1 MVVLV
6 LLEQTLTEKIVVNST
21 ETVEEKRGRKEKTR
35 LEEMTLASTKAGSQ
49 NVFSTREHQWSTTTT
64 TRENPVKKTER
75 NTKQYAGHRRQ
86 VSPHF
91 QMRYTGCHLVVT
103 LYPTLCHPVS
113 HFRYKT
119 FCSRRSDDQKSLDPL
134 NTACACSSEPMEGQ
148 KVQKFRRGGLP
159 QAFEISSEIGDKRN
173 DVGDKGR
180 EHIRQLVVQGFDKI
194 PKPGV
199 FAFQPL
205 NWSCHA
211 HPWCQRR
218 NSQTGEN
225 PFSNQ
230 ETPFQKKR
238 SEASITTQGTY
249 NI

>member
-75 NTKQYAGHRRQ
+75 NTKQYAGHRQQ

-103 LYPTLCHPVS
+103 LYHTLCHPVS
-113 HFRYKT
+113 HPVSPCIPPCVTLYPIFDTKLFIPEDLTTNRLAEVNQWKDKKFR
-119 FCSRRSDDQKSLDPL
+119 
-134 NTACACSSEPMEGQ
+134 SSEEEDCP
-148 KVQKFRRGGLP
+148 
-159 QAFEISSEIGDKRN
+159 KRSKSQ
-173 DVGDKGR
+173 VKLVTKGMK
-180 EHIRQLVVQGFDKI
+180 LVTKGANTFGSLLFKDLTKSQNL
-194 PKPGV
+194 V
-199 FAFQPL
+199 F
-205 NWSCHA
+205 S
-211 HPWCQRR
+211 
-218 NSQTGEN
+218 
-225 PFSNQ
+225 PFSLSTGLAMLTPGAKG
-230 ETPFQKKR
+230 ETLKQVKILF
-238 SEASITTQGTY
+238 
-249 NI
+249 

>member
-75 NTKQYAGHRRQ
+75 NTKQYAGHRQQ

-103 LYPTLCHPVS
+103 LCHPVSHPVSPCIPPCVTLYPTLCHPVS
-113 HFRYKT
+113 HFRYN
-119 FCSRRSDDQKSLDPL
+119 FFYSRRSDDQ
-134 NTACACSSEPMEGQ
+134 
-148 KVQKFRRGGLP
+148 
-159 QAFEISSEIGDKRN
+159 
-173 DVGDKGR
+173 
-180 EHIRQLVVQGFDKI
+180 
-194 PKPGV
+194 
-199 FAFQPL
+199 
-205 NWSCHA
+205 
-211 HPWCQRR
+211 
-218 NSQTGEN
+218 
-225 PFSNQ
+225 
-230 ETPFQKKR
+230 
-238 SEASITTQGTY
+238 
-249 NI
+249 

>member
-75 NTKQYAGHRRQ
+75 NTKQYAGHRQQ

-103 LYPTLCHPVS
+103 L
-113 HFRYKT
+113 
-119 FCSRRSDDQKSLDPL
+119 
-134 NTACACSSEPMEGQ
+134 
-148 KVQKFRRGGLP
+148 
-159 QAFEISSEIGDKRN
+159 
-173 DVGDKGR
+173 
-180 EHIRQLVVQGFDKI
+180 
-194 PKPGV
+194 
-199 FAFQPL
+199 
-205 NWSCHA
+205 
-211 HPWCQRR
+211 
-218 NSQTGEN
+218 
-225 PFSNQ
+225 
-230 ETPFQKKR
+230 
-238 SEASITTQGTY
+238 
-249 NI
+249 

>member
-103 LYPTLCHPVS
+103 LYHTLCHPVS
-113 HFRYKT
+113 HPVSPCIPPCVTLYPIFDTIFFIPEDLTTNRLAEVNQWKDKKFR
-119 FCSRRSDDQKSLDPL
+119 
-134 NTACACSSEPMEGQ
+134 SSEEEDCP
-148 KVQKFRRGGLP
+148 
-159 QAFEISSEIGDKRN
+159 KRSKSQ
-173 DVGDKGR
+173 VKLVTKGMT
-180 EHIRQLVVQGFDKI
+180 LVTKGANTFGSLLFKDLTKSQNL
-194 PKPGV
+194 V
-199 FAFQPL
+199 F
-205 NWSCHA
+205 S
-211 HPWCQRR
+211 
-218 NSQTGEN
+218 
-225 PFSNQ
+225 PFSLSTGLAMLTPGAKG
-230 ETPFQKKR
+230 ETLKQVKILF
-238 SEASITTQGTY
+238 
-249 NI
+249 

>member
-1 MVVLV
+1 MWSSAATATMRQMSRKR
-6 LLEQTLTEKIVVNST
+6 LLIFCHRWSILNRQDEIF
-21 ETVEEKRGRKEKTR
+21 VE
-35 LEEMTLASTKAGSQ
+35 LAFK
-49 NVFSTREHQWSTTTT
+49 
-64 TRENPVKKTER
+64 
-75 NTKQYAGHRRQ
+75 
-86 VSPHF
+86 
-91 QMRYTGCHLVVT
+91 
-103 LYPTLCHPVS
+103 
-113 HFRYKT
+113 
-119 FCSRRSDDQKSLDPL
+119 
-134 NTACACSSEPMEGQ
+134 
-148 KVQKFRRGGLP
+148 
-159 QAFEISSEIGDKRN
+159 ISSEIGDKRN

-225 PFSNQ
+225 PFLNQ
-230 ETPFQKKR
+230 ETPFQKR